1 MQCPQCSELQ
11 ISDELRFCRS
21 CEHSVLEG
29 ANMSEVEKSKN
40 KSMPLITG
48 VNKGFL
54 MLIIGVASTVL
65 LSLFWDV
72 GAPLEIIVRLF
83 TFISFLFAIIGV
95 LQILRALQLFDFSAI
110 NYLFGLI
117 ARRPA
122 ENTFNQTKADADN
135 EQDTNLNQKFDTLL
149 QKFKPAKKYLDRVTI
164 KSTEEVIFL
173 KAAEIDWIEPTGNY
187 LKIHNGKETHLLRE
201 TMNSFEAKLDPK
213 MFVRIQRSAIVN
225 VERIKKLHPLFR
237 GEYEVILSDGTR
249 LTSSRGYRPKLQ
261 KVFGADL

>member
-1 MQCPQCSELQ
+1 
-11 ISDELRFCRS
+11 
-21 CEHSVLEG
+21 
-29 ANMSEVEKSKN
+29 MS
-40 KSMPLITG
+40 G

-54 MLIIGVASTVL
+54 VLLIGAASTVL

-72 GAPLEIIVRLF
+72 GAPLEVIVRLF
-83 TFISFLFAIIGV
+83 TFISFLVALVGV
-95 LQILRALQLFDFSAI
+95 LQILRALQLFDYSAI

-117 ARRPA
+117 VRRPA
-122 ENTFNQTKADADN
+122 GNTFNQTEADTDDK
-135 EQDTNLNQKFDTLL
+135 QDMNLNQKFDTLL

-164 KSTEEVIFL
+164 KSTEEVLFL

-187 LKIHNGKETHLLRE
+187 LKIHKGKETHLLRE

-213 MFVRIQRSAIVN
+213 KFVRIQRSAIVN

-237 GEYEVILSDGTR
+237 GEYEVVLSDGTR